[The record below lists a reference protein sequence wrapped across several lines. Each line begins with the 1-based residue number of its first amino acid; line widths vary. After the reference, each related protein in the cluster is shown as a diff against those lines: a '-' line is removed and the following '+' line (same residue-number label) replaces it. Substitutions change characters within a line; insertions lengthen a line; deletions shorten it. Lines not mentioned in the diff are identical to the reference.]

1 MKRLLF
7 ILFLLIIACSEK
19 DDNSPSTNLAVNLIV
34 NDNIISMGEDLALKI
49 QVMNADSLFALSF
62 ELNYSS
68 DLFEANSP
76 SAFSGNLFSDGFKY
90 ELLST
95 GELGVA
101 LGVGEDGIIH
111 STSSGIACEI
121 ILSSDIFFSINM
133 VNHNFPNHQ
142 NHQKY
147 LRNYNFLLLI
157 IQQQIV
163 SAHQIYK

>member
-62 ELNYSS
+62 ELNYSEN
-68 DLFEANSP
+68 LFEVNS
-76 SAFSGNLFSDGFKY
+76 SSVISGNLFLDGFKH

-95 GELGVA
+95 GEVGVVI
-101 LGVGEDGIIH
+101 GVGEDGIIH
-111 STSSGIACEI
+111 SKSSGIACEI
-121 ILSSDIFFSINM
+121 ILSSIGLGNDIIFLSSLHMIKSNGEEIDGFDELIVEPITINI
-133 VNHNFPNHQ
+133 VND
-142 NHQKY
+142 
-147 LRNYNFLLLI
+147 
-157 IQQQIV
+157 
-163 SAHQIYK
+163 

>member
-121 ILSSDIFFSINM
+121 ILSSIGLGNDIIFLSSLHMIKSNGEEIDGFDELIVEPITINI
-133 VNHNFPNHQ
+133 VND
-142 NHQKY
+142 
-147 LRNYNFLLLI
+147 
-157 IQQQIV
+157 
-163 SAHQIYK
+163 

>member
-19 DDNSPSTNLAVNLIV
+19 DDNSPSTNLAMNLIV

-121 ILSSDIFFSINM
+121 ILSSIGLGNDVIYLSSLHMIKSNGEEIDGFDELIVEPITINI
-133 VNHNFPNHQ
+133 VND
-142 NHQKY
+142 
-147 LRNYNFLLLI
+147 
-157 IQQQIV
+157 
-163 SAHQIYK
+163 